1 MRPWIR
7 WTTRLA
13 GLLMTVIGMVATW
26 RVLAPGSEQTAPTVD
41 GWMFEGPA
49 LITFGLLLMW
59 TAGSNA
65 QGESSLAGRGPALL
79 MQIGLGFLALP
90 VATWAWNATS
100 ESVASTY
107 AWGFASFALGVPGLA
122 LLLTG
127 LGLWLYRWTRRRWGG

>member
-13 GLLMTVIGMVATW
+13 GLLTTLIGLVATW
-26 RVLAPGSEQTAPTVD
+26 RVLVPGSDLNSVTVD

-49 LITFGLLLMW
+49 LVTFGLLLMW
-59 TAGSNA
+59 TAGA
-65 QGESSLAGRGPALL
+65 KDQGESSLAGRGPALL

-90 VATWAWNATS
+90 VATWAWNTSS

-107 AWGFASFALGVPGLA
+107 AWGFAAFALGVPGLA

-127 LGLWLYRWTRRRWGG
+127 LALWLYRWTRRRWGG

>member
-1 MRPWIR
+1 
-7 WTTRLA
+7 
-13 GLLMTVIGMVATW
+13 
-26 RVLAPGSEQTAPTVD
+26 
-41 GWMFEGPA
+41 MFEGPA

-65 QGESSLAGRGPALL
+65 EGESSLAGRGPALL

-90 VATWAWNATS
+90 VATWAWNVAS

-107 AWGFASFALGVPGLA
+107 AWGFAAFALGVPGLA

-127 LGLWLYRWTRRRWGG
+127 LALWLYRWMRRRWGGKGGR